1 MDNIEIKTPWWFW
14 VVSGVM
20 LLWNLMGVGAYIAD
34 VSMSYEKMVETY
46 GQSMADAA
54 AAQPAF
60 VTGAYALAVFG
71 GALGCLLLLLRKKIA
86 IWPLIISLVCVL
98 IQQGYTRFA
107 TDIMSEIDMANKVM
121 YVMIVVLAIFLVW
134 FARAMTA
141 REILR

>member
-141 REILR
+141 RGILR